1 MVDQPEHRLSHF
13 VDALLDR
20 VLVEPCWYS
29 AVDHGAAPMGG
40 TKEEQKNARMVR
52 AQRMKARGIKPS
64 HLDWFVYQ
72 RGIYAQFELKI
83 GKNDPDD
90 GQETTMR
97 LLRERDIPTG
107 CAKTLRQFY
116 DLLVGAGFA
125 LHPNAANI
133 LVEIEAR
140 YAAADDKAQMIKD
153 GVITKK
159 RYAPKRRGPR
169 YEWKV
174 SQPLTRS

>member
-13 VDALLDR
+13 VDSLLDR
-20 VLVEPCWYS
+20 VMVEPCWYS

-40 TKEEQKNARMVR
+40 TKEEQKTARMVR

-72 RGIYAQFELKI
+72 RGIYAQFELKF
-83 GKNDPDD
+83 GSNTPDD

-107 CAKTLRQFY
+107 CANTLRQFY
-116 DLLVGAGFA
+116 GLLVDAGFA
-125 LHPNAANI
+125 LHANAENI
-133 LVEIEAR
+133 LAEIEVR
-140 YAAADDKAQMIKD
+140 YAVAHDKAQLIKS

-159 RYAPKRRGPR
+159 RYAPRKAPPR
-169 YEWKV
+169 YTWKV
-174 SQPLTRS
+174 SV